1 MILEKKIS
9 LIFPSKELGG
19 KIALEDAR
27 TQCQV
32 LEGFA
37 SKQLLD
43 CTHNSQMIISLVA
56 LLPSETILWFVRI
69 YQEMVKQDKLPKP
82 VVRYNEKLVEE
93 TMEKIKRKIKKGD

>member
-1 MILEKKIS
+1 MILEKNIS
-9 LIFPSKELGG
+9 MIFPSKELGG
-19 KIALEDAR
+19 KIALEDTR

-43 CTHNSQMIISLVA
+43 CTHNSQTVIGLVA
-56 LLPSETILWFVRI
+56 LLPSETILWFIKV
-69 YQEMVKQDKLPKP
+69 YQEILKQGKLPEP

-93 TMEKIKRKIKKGD
+93 AIG

>member
-9 LIFPSKELGG
+9 MIFPSKELGG
-19 KIALEDAR
+19 RIASEDCR

-43 CTHNSQMIISLVA
+43 CTHNSQTVISLVA
-56 LLPSETILWFVRI
+56 ILPSETILWFVKM
-69 YQEMVKQDKLPKP
+69 YQEIIKQNKLPKP
-82 VVRYNEKLVEE
+82 VVRYNEKLVKE
-93 TMEKIKRKIKKGD
+93 TTKEIKNE